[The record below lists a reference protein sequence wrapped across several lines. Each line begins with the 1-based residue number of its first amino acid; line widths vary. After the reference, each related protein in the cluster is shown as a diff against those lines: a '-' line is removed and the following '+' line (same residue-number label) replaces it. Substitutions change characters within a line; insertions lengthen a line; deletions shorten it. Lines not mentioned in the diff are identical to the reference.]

1 MTILHSAIKTP
12 PALHATI
19 VAWYKAALAPLGYK
33 AAASFQND
41 LVIGFADASGAVEW
55 WVKSTAAESPS
66 HTEEDKTA
74 PRIVGS
80 HFAFA
85 AKDRAAVD
93 AFHEAAVAAGG
104 KSIGAPGV
112 REYGPSYYA
121 AYVLDPVG
129 NNIEAVCMGD
139 QCGKVGSE
147 LQD

>member
-85 AKDRAAVD
+85 AKGRGLLCSLLLTVCYWASSLTAQQT
-93 AFHEAAVAAGG
+93 ELLSMRSM
-104 KSIGAPGV
+104 KLPLL
-112 REYGPSYYA
+112 RE
-121 AYVLDPVG
+121 
-129 NNIEAVCMGD
+129 
-139 QCGKVGSE
+139 GSQSA
-147 LQD
+147 LLG

>member
-74 PRIVGS
+74 ARIVGS

-85 AKDRAAVD
+85 AKGRGFLCSLLLIVCYWASSLTAQQT
-93 AFHEAAVAAGG
+93 ELLSMRSM
-104 KSIGAPGV
+104 KLPLL
-112 REYGPSYYA
+112 REGSPSA
-121 AYVLDPVG
+121 LLG
-129 NNIEAVCMGD
+129 
-139 QCGKVGSE
+139 
-147 LQD
+147 